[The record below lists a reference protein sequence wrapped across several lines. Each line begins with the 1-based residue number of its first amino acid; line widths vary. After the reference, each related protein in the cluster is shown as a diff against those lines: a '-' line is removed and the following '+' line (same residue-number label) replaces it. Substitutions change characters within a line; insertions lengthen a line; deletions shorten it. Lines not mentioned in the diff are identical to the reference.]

1 MIGGETVRLDALK
14 MMIVF
19 DGPDAKIDLT
29 LRDFFLVR
37 VYHRQN
43 VLPSYSPNPER
54 MKTSNNR
61 SFAVHNPEQS
71 KEFPV

>member
-1 MIGGETVRLDALK
+1 MIGRQTVRLDDLK
-14 MMIVF
+14 MMSVF

-37 VYHRQN
+37 VYHRQS

-54 MKTSNNR
+54 ITDI
-61 SFAVHNPEQS
+61 E
-71 KEFPV
+71 